1 MSVEPE
7 GIQPRFLQMAYWVFN
22 FFFGH
27 NPGALQNAA
36 HFLIIFYPSRSVFL
50 GRLSVF
56 LKLPHAIFS
65 PLYVSHW
72 FVCSPRTFP
81 VSPLCSWPLTFSQ
94 CPAQVGTL
102 YIFAACMHACVCEW
116 TGRWVSRNVES
127 KKSSGL
133 FCYQVWP
140 QSCWLYRPKPALNTG
155 MRLAPKV
162 GL

>member
-7 GIQPRFLQMAYWVFN
+7 GIQPCFLQMAYWVFN
-22 FFFGH
+22 FFFSH

-36 HFLIIFYPSRSVFL
+36 RFLVMFYPSRSVFPGCL
-50 GRLSVF
+50 SAFLRLS
-56 LKLPHAIFS
+56 HAIFS

-94 CPAQVGTL
+94 CPAQVGHVVH
-102 YIFAACMHACVCEW
+102 FCCMHACVCEW
-116 TGRWVSRNVES
+116 MGKWVSRNIEP
-127 KKSSGL
+127 KTSSGL

-140 QSCWLYRPKPALNTG
+140 QSCWLYRPKPALNTR
-155 MRLAPKV
+155 MCLAPKV